1 MKAADGCKLF
11 GAHQALTGIRG
22 GVVLLH
28 SVVGCNFGSMAFHA
42 ACDMTDIRQTC
53 TVISDSDV
61 VFGGEASLSRALTHV
76 EELYHPEV
84 IFVVTGCVSDIVQDD
99 IAAVADAF
107 PGKARVLHVEAAG
120 YRGGLCDGYEA
131 GLAALAELMDQPA
144 APASLPTVN
153 LLGLGADDHRAD
165 ADIAAVR
172 ELLGGQVRLG
182 AVFSPRSVA
191 EVGAA
196 PEAGLNLVLGRGVQL
211 AQTME
216 GRFGTPMEQLDYPYG
231 LTGADDLWTRLE
243 RRFHLDYSAQRDSF
257 RQRTAEGLKP
267 IYSYVQAL
275 YGMPAAVIGSGA
287 RSRGMARFL
296 TRELGMEVVCR
307 AERER
312 LADLEDF
319 YDQVRGSEA
328 AVLFGSSFEL
338 ELAQEME
345 IPLFRF
351 DYPVFD
357 RVCVTHRPYL
367 GPEGTLCLVEDLLNE
382 IMGARNLKGALYQ

>member
-42 ACDMTDIRQTC
+42 ACDMTDLRQTC

-61 VFGGEASLSRALTHV
+61 VFGGEASLSRALAHV

-99 IAAVADAF
+99 IAAVAGAF
-107 PGKARVLHVEAAG
+107 PGKARVLPVEAAG

-131 GLAALAELMDQPA
+131 GLAVLSELMGEAAGPA
-144 APASLPTVN
+144 PVPTVN
-153 LLGLGADDHRAD
+153 LLGRGADDHRSG
-165 ADIAAVR
+165 ADIAALR
-172 ELLGGQVRLG
+172 GLLGDAVRLG
-182 AVFSPRSVA
+182 AVFSPRSVEEA
-191 EVGAA
+191 RTA

-211 AQTME
+211 AQAME
-216 GRFGTPMEQLDYPYG
+216 DRFGIPMESVDYPYG

-243 RRFHLDYSAQRDSF
+243 HRFCVDYSAQRDAF

-307 AERER
+307 AEREG

-319 YDQVRGSEA
+319 YDQVRASEA

-357 RVCVTHRPYL
+357 RVCVTNRPYL

-382 IMGARNLKGALYQ
+382 IMGARTLKGALYQ